1 MEMNHILHQDFLNNN
16 LPDKCA
22 KLIIADPPYFQV
34 KGKFDFIWKNI
45 DEYLEDVEKWAKEC
59 KRILSDNGT
68 LFWWGM
74 DRKIAYSQII
84 LDKHFEL
91 LSTLVWEKPSIAS
104 EWETRRTFPERGQ
117 ERILMYANDW
127 EHDAWRDTGWEKI
140 KSRKD
145 CFGSIKEYM
154 RTERQKSGL
163 SIKQL
168 CDMTNTATSH
178 YFSDSQYAFPTKAH
192 YDILQSTGYFQ
203 KPYEELRLE
212 YEELR
217 LEYEEQRRCF
227 NNYLKLTDV
236 LRFSQ
241 DHKRSKAKHDTPK
254 PFKLTTALMLTCSR
268 ENDLVVV
275 PFAGSGTEC
284 IVAKKEGR
292 NFIGYEINEKHQQ
305 NAMKRINETKRST
318 KLHPQW

>member
-1 MEMNHILHQDFLNNN
+1 
-16 LPDKCA
+16 
-22 KLIIADPPYFQV
+22 
-34 KGKFDFIWKNI
+34 
-45 DEYLEDVEKWAKEC
+45 
-59 KRILSDNGT
+59 
-68 LFWWGM
+68 
-74 DRKIAYSQII
+74 
-84 LDKHFEL
+84 
-91 LSTLVWEKPSIAS
+91 
-104 EWETRRTFPERGQ
+104 
-117 ERILMYANDW
+117 
-127 EHDAWRDTGWEKI
+127 
-140 KSRKD
+140 
-145 CFGSIKEYM
+145 M

-217 LEYEEQRRCF
+217 LEYEEQRRFF

-236 LRFSQ
+236 LKFSQ